1 MLGGGRRTPII
12 GPRLRRPV
20 SLEFASRQHFNL
32 VLAAN
37 RYAVSPGVDRGT
49 VDAKRPG
56 QRRLTAVVGDRGLLS
71 HDAIGLTCLTS
82 GVKHSQRPSDYAGA
96 MTDTL
101 IGQRIAV
108 RLEELGMLPTELAS
122 RCGVSRAAVSGWI
135 NGTTK
140 NIRNDHLLM
149 VADTLGL
156 EIRWL
161 ISGKGPRLAAQAPP
175 VNYDSQDLDLLQ
187 APPEVKA
194 IFRNILTHT
203 QKH

>member
-1 MLGGGRRTPII
+1 
-12 GPRLRRPV
+12 
-20 SLEFASRQHFNL
+20 
-32 VLAAN
+32 
-37 RYAVSPGVDRGT
+37 
-49 VDAKRPG
+49 
-56 QRRLTAVVGDRGLLS
+56 
-71 HDAIGLTCLTS
+71 
-82 GVKHSQRPSDYAGA
+82 

-175 VNYDSQDLDLLQ
+175 VNYDSQDLDLLH

-194 IFRNILTHT
+194 IFRNILTQT